1 MGWLWVGA
9 PGMWHVPSMHGRA
22 AWQRSRRHRSHRQH
36 PPPPAAP
43 AAYPQGVGYG
53 ISVAA
58 FFVYQRIKMRQL
70 AAESAKPGVAA
81 GGKASPAEAGK
92 AGADLPRYQ
101 ALPVIEARAGSV
113 PVSPAHKA

>member
-1 MGWLWVGA
+1 MFPACTAGL
-9 PGMWHVPSMHGRA
+9 HGSA
-22 AWQRSRRHRSHRQH
+22 AAGTAAIDST

-101 ALPVIEARAGSV
+101 AVPVIEARAGSV